1 MSIPFYVSPE
11 QLTKDRAEFARKGIA
26 RGRPVLVA
34 SCAEGVL
41 FVAENP
47 SPSLHKI
54 AEIHDR
60 IGFAGVGKYHEF
72 ETLRVAGVRY
82 ADLRGYAYDRADVAA
97 RALAGAYA
105 QTLGATFAQESKP
118 FEVEIL
124 LAQVGREPGADE
136 IYRVGYDGSVLDEPG
151 YAVAGGAHDQVSA
164 ALRDELRPDL
174 PLAQTLAL
182 AARALRRDDVPPAPL
197 EAALLD
203 RSRPRRTFRRLTTD
217 LTGDAAGD
225 QAGGATG
232 PATARGGAADHEDRR
247 PRSTNPQTQRG
258 S

>member
-136 IYRVGYDGSVLDEPG
+136 I
-151 YAVAGGAHDQVSA
+151 
-164 ALRDELRPDL
+164 
-174 PLAQTLAL
+174 
-182 AARALRRDDVPPAPL
+182 
-197 EAALLD
+197 
-203 RSRPRRTFRRLTTD
+203 
-217 LTGDAAGD
+217 
-225 QAGGATG
+225 
-232 PATARGGAADHEDRR
+232 
-247 PRSTNPQTQRG
+247 
-258 S
+258 

>member
-1 MSIPFYVSPE
+1 MTIPFYVSPE

-26 RGRPVLVA
+26 RGRSVVVA
-34 SCAEGVL
+34 SCADGVL

-82 ADLRGYAYDRADVAA
+82 ADLRGYAYDRADVSA

-105 QTLGATFAQESKP
+105 QTLGATFAQDSKP

-124 LAQVGREPGADE
+124 LAQVGASPAADE

-151 YAVAGGAHDQVSA
+151 YAVAGGAHEKVAA
-164 ALRDELRPDL
+164 ALRETWHPGL
-174 PLAQTLAL
+174 PLAEVVEIATAAL
-182 AARALRRDDVPPAPL
+182 HRDDAAPARL

-203 RSRPRRTFRRLTTD
+203 RGRPRRTFRRLNGGD
-217 LTGDAAGD
+217 LPDR
-225 QAGGATG
+225 Q
-232 PATARGGAADHEDRR
+232 DRR
-247 PRSTNPQTQRG
+247 PRSTNPQTQHPDHPG
-258 S
+258 AAGTAPTPGAGT

>member
-82 ADLRGYAYDRADVAA
+82 ADMRGYAYDRADVSA

-105 QTLGATFAQESKP
+105 QTLGATFAHESKP

-124 LAQVGREPGADE
+124 LAQVGGTPERDE

-151 YAVAGGAHDQVSA
+151 YAVAGGAHDQVTA
-164 ALRDELRPDL
+164 ALRDRLRRDL
-174 PLAQTLAL
+174 PMADVLAL
-182 AARALRRDDVPPAPL
+182 AATALRRDDLPPAPL
-197 EAALLD
+197 EVAVLD
-203 RSRPRRTFRRLTTD
+203 RGRPRRTFRRLD
-217 LTGDAAGD
+217 GADVPPRAD
-225 QAGGATG
+225 Q
-232 PATARGGAADHEDRR
+232 EDRR
-247 PRSTNPQTQRG
+247 PRSSNPQTQHERG
-258 S
+258 A

>member
-1 MSIPFYVSPE
+1 MSLPFYVSPE

-26 RGRPVLVA
+26 RGRSVVVA

-47 SPSLHKI
+47 SPSLHKV

-82 ADLRGYAYDRADVAA
+82 ADLRGYAYDRADVSA

-105 QTLGATFAQESKP
+105 QTLGGTFTHDSKP
-118 FEVEIL
+118 LEVEIL
-124 LAQVGREPGADE
+124 LGQVGAYPGRDE
-136 IYRVGYDGSVLDEPG
+136 IYRISYDGSVLDEPQ
-151 YAVAGGAHDQVSA
+151 YAVAGGAHEQVAA
-164 ALRDELRPDL
+164 ALRQGWAPGA
-174 PLAQTLAL
+174 PLTDVVAL

-203 RSRPRRTFRRLTTD
+203 RGRPRRTFRRL
-217 LTGDAAGD
+217 
-225 QAGGATG
+225 GGADLPDLR
-232 PATARGGAADHEDRR
+232 PAA
-247 PRSTNPQTQRG
+247 SNPQTQHPDHARRG
-258 S
+258 D

>member
-11 QLTKDRAEFARKGIA
+11 QLTKDRADFARKGIA

-82 ADLRGYAYDRADVAA
+82 ADLRGYAYDRADVRA
-97 RALAGAYA
+97 RSLARAYA
-105 QTLGATFAQESKP
+105 QLLGTTFAHESKP

-124 LAQVGREPGADE
+124 LAQVGASPAEDE

-151 YAVAGGAHDQVSA
+151 YAVAGGAHDQVTA
-164 ALRDELRPDL
+164 GLRGQLSPDL
-174 PLAQTLAL
+174 PLTEAL
-182 AARALRRDDVPPAPL
+182 AVAVGALRRDDVPAAPL

-203 RSRPRRTFRRLTTD
+203 RSRPRRTFRRL
-217 LTGDAAGD
+217 AAGD
-225 QAGGATG
+225 DS
-232 PATARGGAADHEDRR
+232 AADRR
-247 PRSTNPQTQRG
+247 PRSSNPQTQRG
-258 S
+258 T

>member
-1 MSIPFYVSPE
+1 MSLPFYVNPE

-82 ADLRGYAYDRADVAA
+82 ADLRGYAYDRADVSA

-124 LAQVGREPGADE
+124 LAQVGARPDRDE
-136 IYRVGYDGSVLDEPG
+136 IYRIGYDGSVLDEPG
-151 YAVAGGAHDQVSA
+151 FAVAGGAHDALAA
-164 ALRDELRPDL
+164 ALRGRLTVGL
-174 PLAQTLAL
+174 PVAQALAL
-182 AARALRRDDVPPAPL
+182 AAQELRRDDLPPAPL

-203 RSRPRRTFRRLTTD
+203 RSRPRRTFRRLNGGE
-217 LTGDAAGD
+217 LTGA
-225 QAGGATG
+225 QAGQ
-232 PATARGGAADHEDRR
+232 DRR
-247 PRSTNPQTQRG
+247 PRSSNPQTQHPDHPG
-258 S
+258 PLEPGA

>member
-82 ADLRGYAYDRADVAA
+82 ADLRGYAYDRADVSA

-105 QTLGATFAQESKP
+105 QTLGSTFAQESKP

-124 LAQVGREPGADE
+124 LAQVGRAPQQDE

-151 YAVAGGAHDQVSA
+151 YAVAGGAHDVLA
-164 ALRDELRPDL
+164 TALRDRLDPTA
-174 PLAQTLAL
+174 PLAQVYAC
-182 AARALRRDDVPPAPL
+182 
-197 EAALLD
+197 LLYT
-203 RSRPRRTFRRLTTD
+203 SRCV
-217 LTGDAAGD
+217 
-225 QAGGATG
+225 
-232 PATARGGAADHEDRR
+232 
-247 PRSTNPQTQRG
+247 
-258 S
+258 